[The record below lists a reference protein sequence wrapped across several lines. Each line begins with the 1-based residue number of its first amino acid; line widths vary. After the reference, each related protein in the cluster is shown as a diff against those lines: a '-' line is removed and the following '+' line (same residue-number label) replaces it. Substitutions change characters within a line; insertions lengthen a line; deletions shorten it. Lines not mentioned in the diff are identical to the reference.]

1 MKDAS
6 ITTEALYQGT
16 DVRGMDLHPEAIP
29 CFLTTAFT
37 MKGFEEVQETYAAK
51 GYT

>member
-29 CFLTTAFT
+29 TGRRWARSFP
-37 MKGFEEVQETYAAK
+37 VWRAAK
-51 GYT
+51 LP